1 MKKILTLILLCF
13 FLVFLGWYIYKN
25 TEKNIVKNETN
36 IVTPKT
42 SQDEANIIAGI
53 QKKVQS
59 INTEEDYQT
68 KTLNNEW
75 FLAHDIVRDNG
86 VQLDGYFKDGQI
98 SKISERIG
106 LSHIV
111 THFDYYFWDN
121 QLILVN
127 EKEEFFPY
135 DDNTGTMDY
144 TKLELGF
151 EGYYYF
157 NEEKLIKT
165 EITGEKRY
173 PEKANTNLGLMLL
186 SIAKKNIELLSK

>member
-59 INTEEDYQT
+59 INAEEDYQT
-68 KTLNNEW
+68 KTLNNEE
-75 FLAHDIVRDNG
+75 FLKHATDG
-86 VQLDGYFKDGQI
+86 GGQLTGIFINGQI
-98 SKISERIG
+98 SKISKRIG